1 MSTPVRLVGFAL
13 VVLLGLGGGYA
24 VGAAVGPIDTAGT
37 PAHGSNPSPTSAPT
51 TSAASSA
58 TASTVHDSE
67 HGS

>member
-24 VGAAVGPIDTAGT
+24 VGAAVGPLDTGTDTA
-37 PAHGSNPSPTSAPT
+37 PAHSTNSST
-51 TSAASSA
+51 TS
-58 TASTVHDSE
+58 TTSTVHEQE